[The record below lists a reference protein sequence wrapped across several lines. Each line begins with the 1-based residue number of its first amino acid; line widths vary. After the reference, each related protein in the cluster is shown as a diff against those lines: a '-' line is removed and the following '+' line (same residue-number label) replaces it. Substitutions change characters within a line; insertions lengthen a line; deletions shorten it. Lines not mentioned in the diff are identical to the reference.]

1 MIIKKGIKLPGMKR
15 FKSKLQRNKNMELAF
30 VIGFIVVALYHVFT
44 PHMEDTENKS
54 IELWVLVDSFGRIY
68 YTGSEDMVRTIRL
81 NYPNKN
87 ELQCVLLTGN
97 RK

>member
-1 MIIKKGIKLPGMKR
+1 
-15 FKSKLQRNKNMELAF
+15 MELAF
-30 VIGFIVVALYHVFT
+30 VIGFIIVALYHVFT
-44 PHMEDTENKS
+44 QHTEDTENKS

-68 YTGSEDMVRTIRL
+68 YTGSETDVRTIRL
-81 NYPNKN
+81 NYKNKD